1 MKSSRNCR
9 LPVDANLM
17 VVKRRALREATHIQV
32 LTGTPRYS
40 GPELGHTAVSLERL
54 FDGARSRRFG
64 SSSRPYP

>member
-1 MKSSRNCR
+1 
-9 LPVDANLM
+9 M

-54 FDGARSRRFG
+54 FDGARSRRFC